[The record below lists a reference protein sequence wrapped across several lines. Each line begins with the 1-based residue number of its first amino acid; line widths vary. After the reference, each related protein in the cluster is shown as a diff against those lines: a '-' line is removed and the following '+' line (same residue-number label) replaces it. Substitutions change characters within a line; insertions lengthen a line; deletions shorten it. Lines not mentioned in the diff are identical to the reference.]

1 MPQQAVAKR
10 LARASAQR
18 LRGEVLAPHGPRER
32 ARDQVRV
39 VLGAVA
45 DQVAEA
51 VLPRL
56 SHEHYKQNILSGSK
70 DQKFLCEYTNVLWY
84 CWSNAEYIICRE
96 EFATST
102 VSSLCYRRTAVRST
116 ASALAAARPW
126 CRCCAPPRARGTVG
140 PAPSRTPAGKG
151 SIVI

>member
-56 SHEHYKQNILSGSK
+56 YTGTL
-70 DQKFLCEYTNVLWY
+70 QKKI
-84 CWSNAEYIICRE
+84 YIIRLE
-96 EFATST
+96 
-102 VSSLCYRRTAVRST
+102 
-116 ASALAAARPW
+116 
-126 CRCCAPPRARGTVG
+126 G
-140 PAPSRTPAGKG
+140 PT
-151 SIVI
+151 IFM